1 MSKATHN
8 DQGWEVLAQPTGE
21 VLTAEAHSPGLL
33 LGLLGVPRGFEA
45 RDAEGWLYD
54 VAGVSHESSAGR
66 PSRRPIPS
74 ILDHAITGL
83 LFSHGELWEQEGAP
97 SPCSYA
103 FIEGRGEIGFGWVGD
118 AKVSVWVDGE
128 PREAGFITL
137 RDSRGRKGRAWSIP
151 SYHNVQVRI
160 SWLSSAEDPT
170 AGGAEVEASWIADG
184 RAAPG
189 YHPVPVHG
197 EMAAVFAAEVPAVET
212 ESIPAMAPDMTP
224 AIATEVVLEAIPEL
238 REPIPLIVEA
248 QAPVAEVAERPR
260 RGFGA
265 WLRRVFGWLP
275 LVRKDEDEV
284 DEDEVWRVAA
294 EESVDL
300 VATGTDDA
308 IGFATGVAPAPG
320 VTLQLAEHTPP
331 GYRSQRPEPWGPAG
345 ESYAPD
351 ASPTPPSH
359 GEPTLYEP
367 SFAAAPAYEG
377 DEPQSVPQ
385 SADDVQDVQDVQGER
400 GEPSLSALP
409 GEEWGVADDPHAID
423 LPSLEPAARLA
434 RIEESLREDRGLELV
449 GVTPEEPEVESR
461 PVSNRIAESFPTIE
475 HAGLE
480 LVRTPSYDED
490 AYPRAAE
497 APASVEGPA
506 GVPADVPA
514 DMDYAPQASAGAL
527 PSSWSVIA
535 PQHPAW
541 PTPQELARSRRSP
554 LGVHAWIWA
563 ALVAVLFAGGWL
575 VGGIQDDGHPRDAAH
590 RGALASLLHSIG
602 LGGPRYRVE
611 VTSRPPGAWIT
622 VDGEGLS
629 LRTPATIEAKPGRH
643 MIELSFADHGSA
655 SFPVQGRKGEQ
666 VPLDAALWG
675 ALDIMSPDEIGV
687 IGVAVDGVP
696 RGLAPMRVDSLAP
709 GVHEVR
715 FSAPGLEPWGQTVE
729 IRVRQTHEMLSR
741 AVQSP
746 STGVLDVQA
755 SVTDETGSQPLKGAQ
770 VYIDGESRGVT
781 PLVLDLPRGPHS
793 VRLSYKGQEAP
804 IQVIDLPGGNQRFA
818 VFEMG
823 LDNDAPRLTVD
834 LPARIPRD
842 RPAIV
847 SATVVGVTPAEVRE
861 MWLHVQM
868 PEGAWRRYAMTML
881 KASGG
886 AAGVVTFPTAAFDG
900 RGRARYYV
908 SAQSGQGDETFTEL
922 RTIQLEGPPAP

>member
-1 MSKATHN
+1 MSKATQN
-8 DQGWEVLAQPTGE
+8 DLGWEVLAQPTGE
-21 VLTAEAHSPGLL
+21 VLTAEARSPGLL

-83 LFSHGELWEQEGAP
+83 LFSHGELWEHEGSP
-97 SPCSYA
+97 TPCSYA
-103 FIEGRGEIGFGWVGD
+103 FIEGRGEIGFGWVGE

-160 SWLSSAEDPT
+160 SWLSSAADPT

-197 EMAAVFAAEVPAVET
+197 EMAALFPAEAPAEP
-212 ESIPAMAPDMTP
+212 ESIPAVAAD
-224 AIATEVVLEAIPEL
+224 AVLEASPVL
-238 REPIPLIVEA
+238 PEPIPLIVEA
-248 QAPVAEVAERPR
+248 VAPVAAVAEPPR
-260 RGFGA
+260 RSFGA
-265 WLRRVFGWLP
+265 WLKRVFGWLP
-275 LVRKDEDEV
+275 FGRKDEEEI
-284 DEDEVWRVAA
+284 DEDEVWRMAA
-294 EESVDL
+294 EQEVDL

-308 IGFATGVAPAPG
+308 IGFTTGVAPAPA
-320 VTLQLAEHTPP
+320 VTLQLAEAAPP
-331 GYRSQRPEPWGPAG
+331 GFGSARPGIEPAG
-345 ESYAPD
+345 GSTSDSSLVSGSYGE
-351 ASPTPPSH
+351 ASY
-359 GEPTLYEP
+359 GEASYEP
-367 SFAAAPAYEG
+367 AFGTAPPYEPE
-377 DEPQSVPQ
+377 EPAPVVDS
-385 SADDVQDVQDVQGER
+385 SSGS
-400 GEPSLSALP
+400 PS
-409 GEEWGVADDPHAID
+409 EEWGVADDPHAID

-434 RIEESLREDRGLELV
+434 RIEESLREADHGLELV
-449 GVTPEEPEVESR
+449 GITPDEPEVESR
-461 PVSNRIAESFPTIE
+461 PVFNRIAESFPPIE

-480 LVRTPSYDED
+480 LVRSPVPEEEWD
-490 AYPRAAE
+490 APPAA
-497 APASVEGPA
+497 APAEEA
-506 GVPADVPA
+506 APADA
-514 DMDYAPQASAGAL
+514 QAL
-527 PSSWSVIA
+527 PPSWSAIA

-541 PTPQELARSRRSP
+541 PTPQELERTRRPS
-554 LGVHAWIWA
+554 LGRHAWIWVV
-563 ALVAVLFAGGWL
+563 LVAVLFAGGWL
-575 VGGIQDDGHPRDAAH
+575 VGGIQDDGHARDAAH
-590 RGALASLLHSIG
+590 RGTLAGLLRSVG
-602 LGGPRYRVE
+602 LGGPRYRV
-611 VTSRPPGAWIT
+611 VVNSRPPGASIS
-622 VDGEGLS
+622 VDGEPLA

-643 MIELSFADHGSA
+643 VIDLSFADHGSA
-655 SFPVQGRKGEQ
+655 SFPVDGRKGEQ
-666 VPLDAALWG
+666 VPLDATLWG

-687 IGVAVDGVP
+687 IGVTVDGVP

-715 FSAPGLEPWGQTVE
+715 FAAPGVEPWGQTVE
-729 IRVRQTHEMLSR
+729 IQVGQTHELLSR

-746 STGVLDVQA
+746 SSGVLDVQA
-755 SVTDETGSQPLKGAQ
+755 SLTDETGSQPLKGAQ
-770 VYIDGESRGVT
+770 VFIDGESRGVT

-823 LDNDAPRLTVD
+823 LDNDAPKLTVD

-842 RPAIV
+842 RPSIV
-847 SATVVGVTPAEVRE
+847 SASVVGVAPAEVRE

-881 KASGG
+881 KATGG
-886 AAGVVTFPTAAFDG
+886 AAGVVTFPTAAFDSH
-900 RGRARYYV
+900 GRARYYV
-908 SAQSGQGDETFTEL
+908 SAQTGQGDETFTEL
-922 RTIQLEGPPAP
+922 RTIQLEAPAAP

>member
-1 MSKATHN
+1 MSKATQK
-8 DQGWEVLAQPTGE
+8 DPGWEVLAQPTGE
-21 VLTAEAHSPGLL
+21 VLTAEARSPGLL
-33 LGLLGVPRGFEA
+33 LGLVGVPRGFEA

-83 LFSHGELWEQEGAP
+83 LFSHAELWEQEGSP
-97 SPCSYA
+97 TPCSYA
-103 FIEGRGEIGFGWVGD
+103 FIEGRGEIGFGWVGE

-137 RDSRGRKGRAWSIP
+137 RDSHGRKGRAWSIP

-160 SWLSSAEDPT
+160 SWLSSAQDPS

-184 RAAPG
+184 RSAPG

-197 EMAAVFAAEVPAVET
+197 ELAVAFPGEAPAVESEAMPAMAAEVVT
-212 ESIPAMAPDMTP
+212 EASP
-224 AIATEVVLEAIPEL
+224 VLP
-238 REPIPLIVEA
+238 EPIPLVVEA
-248 QAPVAEVAERPR
+248 VAPVAAVAEPRR

-265 WLRRVFGWLP
+265 WLKRAFGWLP
-275 LVRKDEDEV
+275 FGRKDQDEI
-284 DEDEVWRVAA
+284 DEDEVWRMAA

-308 IGFATGVAPAPG
+308 IGFATGVPPAPA
-320 VTLQLAEHTPP
+320 VTLQLAEPSPSGFGSARP
-331 GYRSQRPEPWGPAG
+331 GIEPEGGNAASDLSPASSA
-345 ESYAPD
+345 E
-351 ASPTPPSH
+351 ASRH
-359 GEPTLYEP
+359 EPA
-367 SFAAAPAYEG
+367 FGAAPEYEREEHAREEYPR
-377 DEPQSVPQ
+377 DEHAEGAAWSSGSP
-385 SADDVQDVQDVQGER
+385 A
-400 GEPSLSALP
+400 
-409 GEEWGVADDPHAID
+409 EEWGAGEDPHAID
-423 LPSLEPAARLA
+423 LPSLEPAARIA
-434 RIEESLREDRGLELV
+434 RIEESLREADRGLELV
-449 GVTPEEPEVESR
+449 GVTPDEPEVESW
-461 PVSNRIAESFPTIE
+461 PVSNRIAESFPPAE

-480 LVRTPSYDED
+480 LVRSPVHEPEPD
-490 AYPRAAE
+490 ALVAAASATAE
-497 APASVEGPA
+497 AAPAATQEA
-506 GVPADVPA
+506 
-514 DMDYAPQASAGAL
+514 ASAL
-527 PSSWSVIA
+527 PPSWTAIA

-541 PTPQELARSRRSP
+541 PTPQELERTRRPS
-554 LGVHAWIWA
+554 LGRHAWIWGV
-563 ALVAVLFAGGWL
+563 LVAVLFAGGWL

-590 RGALASLLHSIG
+590 RGRLAGLLHSVG
-602 LGGPRYRVE
+602 LGGPRYRVQ
-611 VTSRPPGAWIT
+611 VNSRPPGAWIS
-622 VDGEGLS
+622 VDGEPLS

-643 MIELSFADHGSA
+643 VIDLSFADHGSA
-655 SFPVQGRKGEQ
+655 SFPVEGRKGEL

-675 ALDIMSPDEIGV
+675 AIDIMSPDEIGV
-687 IGVAVDGVP
+687 IGVSVDGVP

-715 FSAPGLEPWGQTVE
+715 FSAPGVEPWGQT
-729 IRVRQTHEMLSR
+729 IDIQVRQTHELLSR

-755 SVTDETGSQPLKGAQ
+755 SLTDETGSQPLKGAQ
-770 VYIDGESRGVT
+770 VFIDGEPRGVT

-793 VRLSYKGQEAP
+793 VRLNYKGQEAP

-842 RPAIV
+842 RPSIV
-847 SATVVGVTPAEVRE
+847 SASVAGVAPAEVRE

-886 AAGVVTFPTAAFDG
+886 AAGVVTFPIAAFDG

-908 SAQSGQGDETFTEL
+908 SAQTGQGDETFTEL
-922 RTIQLEGPPAP
+922 RTIQLEAPVAPQAP

>member
-1 MSKATHN
+1 MSKATQS

-54 VAGVSHESSAGR
+54 VAAVAHESSAGR

-83 LFSHGELWEQEGAP
+83 LFSHGELWEQEGSPA
-97 SPCSYA
+97 PCSYA
-103 FIEGRGEIGFGWVGD
+103 FIEGRGEIGFGWVGE
-118 AKVSVWVDGE
+118 ARISVWVDGE

-160 SWLSSAEDPT
+160 SWLSSSEDPG

-184 RAAPG
+184 RTAPG

-197 EMAAVFAAEVPAVET
+197 EMAAVFQEASPALET
-212 ESIPAMAPDMTP
+212 EAESIPAMAAVEADAVP
-224 AIATEVVLEAIPEL
+224 APLP
-238 REPIPLIVEA
+238 EPIPLIVDAVERADEA
-248 QAPVAEVAERPR
+248 APADAIAAKPER
-260 RGFGA
+260 GS
-265 WLRRVFGWLP
+265 WLRRIFGWLP
-275 LVRKDEDEV
+275 FLRKDEDEI

-294 EESVDL
+294 EETVDL

-308 IGFATGVAPAPG
+308 IGFTTGSAPAAG
-320 VTLQLAEHTPP
+320 VTLQLAPTIPP
-331 GYRSQRPEPWGPAG
+331 GHESGPRDFEPAG
-345 ESYAPD
+345 ESYPSDSSPAAGAYLEAQ
-351 ASPTPPSH
+351 ASEPAFESEPAWEEPEH
-359 GEPTLYEP
+359 GTEFEAAEPA
-367 SFAAAPAYEG
+367 SAEG
-377 DEPQSVPQ
+377 SS
-385 SADDVQDVQDVQGER
+385 SADSPV
-400 GEPSLSALP
+400 
-409 GEEWGVADDPHAID
+409 EEWGVADDPHAID
-423 LPSLEPAARLA
+423 LPQMEPAARLA
-434 RIEESLREDRGLELV
+434 RIEESLREHPGLELV
-449 GVTPEEPEVESR
+449 GVTPDEPLVESR
-461 PVSNRIAESFPTIE
+461 PVTNRIAESFPEIE

-480 LVRTPSYDED
+480 LVRSPGHED
-490 AYPRAAE
+490 FVETGAAAATVAAE
-497 APASVEGPA
+497 AEPAPA
-506 GVPADVPA
+506 A
-514 DMDYAPQASAGAL
+514 AL
-527 PSSWSVIA
+527 PPAWTAIA

-541 PTPQELARSRRSP
+541 PTPQELARTRRPS
-554 LGVHAWIWA
+554 LGRHAWIWA
-563 ALVAVLFAGGWL
+563 VLIAVLFAGGWL
-575 VGGIQDDGHPRDAAH
+575 LGGIQDDGHPRDAAH
-590 RGALASLLHSIG
+590 HSALASLLRSVG
-602 LGGPRYRVE
+602 LGGPRYRVQ
-611 VTSRPPGAWIT
+611 VTSRPAGASIS
-622 VDGEGLS
+622 VDGEPLS

-643 MIELSFADHGSA
+643 VIDLSFADHGSA
-655 SFPVQGRKGEQ
+655 SFPVDGKKGEQ
-666 VPLDAALWG
+666 VTLDGALWG

-687 IGVAVDGVP
+687 IGVTVDGVP

-715 FSAPGLEPWGQTVE
+715 FSAPGAEPWGQTVE
-729 IRVRQTHEMLSR
+729 IKVGQTHELLSR

-755 SVTDETGSQPLKGAQ
+755 SMTDETGSQPLKGAQ
-770 VYIDGESRGVT
+770 VFIDGEPRGVT
-781 PLVLDLPRGPHS
+781 PLVLDLARGPHS
-793 VRLSYKGQEAP
+793 VRITYKGQEAP

-823 LDNDAPRLTVD
+823 LDNDAPRLNVD

-842 RPAIV
+842 RPSII
-847 SATVVGVTPAEVRE
+847 SASVVGVTPAEVRE

-900 RGRARYYV
+900 HGKARYYV
-908 SAQSGQGDETFTEL
+908 SAQTGQGDETFTEL
-922 RTIQLEGPPAP
+922 RTIQLEAPPTK